1 MYWTPD
7 KAYEEALRRIRV
19 MEKTGG
25 VELNL
30 RGLEILNRLP
40 LDLARLTSL
49 QSLDLRGCE
58 LSDISPLAGLTS
70 LQSLNL
76 NYCNQLSDI
85 SPLAGLTSLRELIL
99 SECKQLSDLSPLAH
113 LTSLQSLYLSLCP
126 QLSDLTPLAR
136 LTSLQ
141 ELDLTCCWGFSG
153 DLTPLARLTS
163 LQELNLQQC
172 WGLSGD
178 LHPLAG
184 LTSLQSIILS
194 ECKQLN
200 GDLSP
205 LAGLTSL
212 HVLHLDSCL
221 GFRRFA
227 PLESLLPTLKELVL
241 FDCKFDDLPP
251 EVCGEAD
258 DEDVLDKVCAH
269 YEDLKSGQRIDAEIK
284 VLYLG
289 NGGVGKT
296 QLCRRLCDLPFD
308 PNIPTTHGVQLGEM
322 TLTLENLPEP
332 TRLNLW
338 DFGGQDIYHGSHS
351 LFLCHLSHTLD
362 ARR

>member
-19 MEKTGG
+19 KEKTGG

-99 SECKQLSDLSPLAH
+99 SEC
-113 LTSLQSLYLSLCP
+113 P

-153 DLTPLARLTS
+153 DLTPLA
-163 LQELNLQQC
+163 
-172 WGLSGD
+172 
-178 LHPLAG
+178 G
-184 LTSLQSIILS
+184 LTSLISVS
-194 ECKQLN
+194 E
-200 GDLSP
+200 
-205 LAGLTSL
+205 
-212 HVLHLDSCL
+212 
-221 GFRRFA
+221 
-227 PLESLLPTLKELVL
+227 L
-241 FDCKFDDLPP
+241 FMTERSGPAQQD
-251 EVCGEAD
+251 EA
-258 DEDVLDKVCAH
+258 
-269 YEDLKSGQRIDAEIK
+269 
-284 VLYLG
+284 
-289 NGGVGKT
+289 
-296 QLCRRLCDLPFD
+296 RL
-308 PNIPTTHGVQLGEM
+308 
-322 TLTLENLPEP
+322 
-332 TRLNLW
+332 
-338 DFGGQDIYHGSHS
+338 
-351 LFLCHLSHTLD
+351 
-362 ARR
+362 